1 MAITFT
7 HSKDKNLA
15 FSVEIIGKHQFK
27 MVPPEGL
34 EGLELVFLRF
44 DQATNL
50 AQALSEKSV
59 RTLRKLSRDR
69 VFSITPEERPSQ
81 GRPRLVAC

>member
-15 FSVEIIGKHQFK
+15 FSVEVIGKHQFK

-34 EGLELVFLRF
+34 EGLELIFLRR
-44 DQATNL
+44 DQAMDL

-69 VFSITPEERPSQ
+69 VFSMTPEDRPSV
-81 GRPRLVAC
+81 GRPQLVAC